1 MTPLFSGRHFP
12 SDIILLSVRY
22 YLAYKLSYR
31 EIEEILAERYIQ
43 VDHSTLNRWVI
54 QYAPLLEQRARQ
66 MKKPVMRSWRMDE
79 TYIKVKGQWKYYYRA
94 VDKQGNV
101 VDFLLCD
108 KRDEAAAHAFF
119 DKAIKHNGL
128 PEKVVID
135 KSGAN
140 ASALR
145 NLNFRLLLSED
156 RLNQI
161 AVCQSKYLNNMVE
174 QSHRKVKG
182 KMHQCLGWKSDVGA
196 RATLTGIE
204 LWSMIKQNQLN
215 VPSALSA
222 WDTFYFLAA

>member
-1 MTPLFSGRHFP
+1 MTLLFSGRHFP

-31 EIEEILAERYIQ
+31 EIEEILAERHIQ

-108 KRDEAAAHAFF
+108 KRDEAAARAFF
-119 DKAIKHNGL
+119 DKAIKHNGQ
-128 PEKVVID
+128 PKKVVID

-140 ASALR
+140 TSALR
-145 NLNFRLLLSED
+145 NINFQLCLLGDS
-156 RLNQI
+156 LNQI
-161 AVCQSKYLNNMVE
+161 EVRQNKYLNNMVE
-174 QSHRKVKG
+174 QSHRKVKR
-182 KMHQCLGWKSDVGA
+182 KMHQCLGWRSDVSA
-196 RATLTGIE
+196 RAT
-204 LWSMIKQNQLN
+204 
-215 VPSALSA
+215 VLSQ
-222 WDTFYFLAA
+222 DFQ